1 MAIPQHSRYLVE
13 RLLQA
18 YCARICPPTA
28 THTVLLRY
36 AVDDTDAT
44 IYESRALLGVN
55 HLRLPIPVAR
65 FTYDEPDKLWLLE
78 YRGESGWHLHSRLH
92 QSRSF
97 VELLR
102 EFDADPLGEFWGRI
116 DGKSLRW
123 CRSAG
128 RCQDCESRYAE
139 ILGLGANLTNQR
151 STKETAISSS
161 TPARTTFA
169 RT

>member
-1 MAIPQHSRYLVE
+1 MGIPQHSRYLVE

-28 THTVLLRY
+28 RHAVLLSY
-36 AVDDTDAT
+36 TVDEQQAL
-44 IYESRALLGVN
+44 IHESRALLGVN

-65 FTYDEPDKLWLLE
+65 FSYSEADKLWQLE
-78 YRGESGWHLHSRLH
+78 RRSKHGWRKHSRLSR
-92 QSRSF
+92 SRSF
-97 VELLR
+97 IELLR
-102 EFDADPLGEFWGRI
+102 EFDADPRGEFWGRI

-123 CRSAG
+123 CRAAG

-139 ILGLGANLTNQR
+139 ILGLGATLPTQR
-151 STKETAISSS
+151 STKETFMSSS
-161 TPARTTFA
+161 SPKRTTFA